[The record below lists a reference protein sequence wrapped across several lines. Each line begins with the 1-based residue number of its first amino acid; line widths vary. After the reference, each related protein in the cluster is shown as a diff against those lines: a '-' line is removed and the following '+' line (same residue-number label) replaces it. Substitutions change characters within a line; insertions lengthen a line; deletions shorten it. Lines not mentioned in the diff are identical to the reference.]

1 MKEEKE
7 RIKMEEENGYGGS
20 SGSTLET
27 SKAERSVWL
36 MKCPVAVAKSWQNHP
51 PSQPLSKVVFSI
63 NPLLPEDDP
72 SHLQVLLPFHFV
84 IPILTLVIWFNFV
97 MDNSLFT
104 FVKTLCSLE
113 NLISRFI
120 NVI

>member
-1 MKEEKE
+1 
-7 RIKMEEENGYGGS
+7 MEEENGYAGS

-63 NPLLPEDDP
+63 DPLLPEDDP
-72 SHLQVLLPFHFV
+72 AHLQVLLLLLLLYLV
-84 IPILTLVIWFNFV
+84 MTMTIL
-97 MDNSLFT
+97 SLIVCFD
-104 FVKTLCSLE
+104 CCE
-113 NLISRFI
+113 
-120 NVI
+120 